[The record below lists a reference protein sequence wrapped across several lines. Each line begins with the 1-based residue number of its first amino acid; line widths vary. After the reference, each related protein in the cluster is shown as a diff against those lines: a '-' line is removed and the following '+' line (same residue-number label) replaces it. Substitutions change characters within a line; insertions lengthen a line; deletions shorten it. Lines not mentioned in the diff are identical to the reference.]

1 MEQNLNQP
9 TKKKKKKRQYLML
22 VTTLEQGYLYVVPT
36 CSWKGEANRSQ
47 VKKKKRK
54 EKKKPYEI
62 DEFMESK
69 KSLGK

>member
-9 TKKKKKKRQYLML
+9 TKKKKRQYLMLVML

-47 VKKKKRK
+47 VKKKKK